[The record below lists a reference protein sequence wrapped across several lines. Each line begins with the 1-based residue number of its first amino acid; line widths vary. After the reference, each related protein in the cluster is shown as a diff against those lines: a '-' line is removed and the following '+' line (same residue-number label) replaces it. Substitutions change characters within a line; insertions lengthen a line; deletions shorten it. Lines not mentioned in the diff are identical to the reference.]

1 MCLWWWLVNHHWWQ
15 DGSKTS
21 SSFFIAC
28 FLCFLLVFFPSLKG
42 LHLPGPSAKSEVW
55 SSVDLSPFPSLC
67 VLVRSRSPAHGS
79 PGARSRKRRVKGFR
93 PVHGR
98 AQRPWQR
105 TLNPQLLLILRRTA
119 VWSAANHPW
128 TCSCAAEGTTRCGHK
143 VSLASSAR
151 QVECRRHCTITRTH
165 DSRKQT
171 HLYDVF
177 AISFHSKDN
186 SRYPGFIWCKTAI
199 RWKCCTERYFFKQLP
214 LCACEIPTFTLAM
227 SPSILQ
233 LTPPHNKTAEYKIE
247 FWPPRLLFFF
257 FFF

>member
-1 MCLWWWLVNHHWWQ
+1 MEAKQVP
-15 DGSKTS
+15 
-21 SSFFIAC
+21 A
-28 FLCFLLVFFPSLKG
+28 FLLPVFFVFLGFFSISERFAFSWAFCQIWSVIFCRSFPLPFLVRPSEKSQSCTWLTRNKEQKEACERFQACSRPSTEA
-42 LHLPGPSAKSEVW
+42 LAAHLPS
-55 SSVDLSPFPSLC
+55 
-67 VLVRSRSPAHGS
+67 
-79 PGARSRKRRVKGFR
+79 
-93 PVHGR
+93 
-98 AQRPWQR
+98 
-105 TLNPQLLLILRRTA
+105 TTA
-119 VWSAANHPW
+119 PHSQKDGWSAANHPW

-151 QVECRRHCTITRTH
+151 QVECRRHCKITRTH

-247 FWPPRLLFFF
+247 FWPSRLLFFIF
-257 FFF
+257 FFLKT